1 MRDLSSLIR
10 DRTHVL
16 CTGKWIFT
24 TGPPGK
30 TQHVSFRCTAWLP
43 SEFLCPPRV
52 PSIFTVCLEPYVP
65 SQLSGDCWGGTRTPA
80 SVGCPP
86 PPPPVTFV
94 HPFVRSF
101 IFFTQHSF
109 YSSVDIKGDE
119 YLALPVKSPASW
131 APILRM
137 CWKGKNSRTGKVGSF
152 KVIGAKDGE

>member
-1 MRDLSSLIR
+1 MS
-10 DRTHVL
+10 
-16 CTGKWIFT
+16 
-24 TGPPGK
+24 
-30 TQHVSFRCTAWLP
+30 LP
-43 SEFLCPPRV
+43 S
-52 PSIFTVCLEPYVP
+52 
-65 SQLSGDCWGGTRTPA
+65 SQGTA
-80 SVGCPP
+80 GVGRGHQPQ
-86 PPPPVTFV
+86 VEG
-94 HPFVRSF
+94 SF

>member
-1 MRDLSSLIR
+1 MDLYNWTTREDPARFFQVHCLVAFRVLVSSA
-10 DRTHVL
+10 
-16 CTGKWIFT
+16 
-24 TGPPGK
+24 GPLHLHCALG
-30 TQHVSFRCTAWLP
+30 A
-43 SEFLCPPRV
+43 LCP
-52 PSIFTVCLEPYVP
+52 F
-65 SQLSGDCWGGTRTPA
+65 PA
-80 SVGCPP
+80 LRGLLGWDEDTSLRWSP

>member
-1 MRDLSSLIR
+1 MSSALEGGSLQLDHQGRPSTFLSGALPGCLQSSCVLRRSPPSSL
-10 DRTHVL
+10 
-16 CTGKWIFT
+16 C
-24 TGPPGK
+24 
-30 TQHVSFRCTAWLP
+30 AWSLMSLP
-43 SEFLCPPRV
+43 S
-52 PSIFTVCLEPYVP
+52 
-65 SQLSGDCWGGTRTPA
+65 SQGTA
-80 SVGCPP
+80 GVGRGHQPQVER

-94 HPFVRSF
+94 HPFVHSF